1 MIYITEK
8 GKRECYIE
16 LNRCISLGGTARK
29 GDRETGSA
37 PEIRTRAWI
46 IEKGGTSMIINM
58 PANSFFLY
66 YVGYL
71 GQAIFVIAAG
81 IYLYNKDSKSNR

>member
-1 MIYITEK
+1 
-8 GKRECYIE
+8 
-16 LNRCISLGGTARK
+16 
-29 GDRETGSA
+29 
-37 PEIRTRAWI
+37 
-46 IEKGGTSMIINM
+46 MIINM

-66 YVGYL
+66 YGGYL